1 MKLCTLY
8 LHYVTNY
15 VYVYVHEFVFFCV
28 CICVGRGGPPA
39 EETEPR
45 GGSIFV
51 ASHPLALHLTN
62 YCATSMPLMKPGT
75 CPSVLL

>member
-1 MKLCTLY
+1 MNLCFS
-8 LHYVTNY
+8 
-15 VYVYVHEFVFFCV
+15 VYVFVWAV
-28 CICVGRGGPPA
+28 EVLLLRRQSP
-39 EETEPR
+39 E

-62 YCATSMPLMKPGT
+62 YCATSMPLTKPGT